1 LLAGGCEKSTATF
14 CWPLPIV
21 VGQTIL
27 PPAAFLATN
36 AHVMSMVYFLSIDA
50 KTSCWADVRQHQQ
63 SQMRDES
70 ASNEGNMLSRCLK
83 MAALCAGVAMTSVAI
98 TPAVSAQTF
107 PMQPIKVLIGF
118 GPGSAAD
125 ILARLVG
132 KQMEASLGQPIVVEN
147 RPGNSSMIAAETVT
161 RAPADGY
168 TLFMAT
174 IANTL
179 NPAETK
185 SNFNLGRDLAPIAL
199 LGIVPN
205 VLVAHPSV
213 PANNLQELIA
223 LAKSKPESLTFGSS
237 GYATASYMAAELFNA
252 NAGTKI
258 VMVPYQGG
266 SNQAV
271 SDLLSGRITLMFNV
285 AATLAPHVEAGKLKA
300 FAVAQSKRASIMP
313 DVPTL
318 AEAGMAGYDAGIWIG
333 LLAPV
338 GTPPAII
345 EKLSGAANDA
355 LNTEAVRTAL
365 KRQGTDPLGGTPKQ
379 FADFI
384 HADIEKWVAVLASS
398 SSGK

>member
-1 LLAGGCEKSTATF
+1 MFS
-14 CWPLPIV
+14 
-21 VGQTIL
+21 
-27 PPAAFLATN
+27 
-36 AHVMSMVYFLSIDA
+36 Y
-50 KTSCWADVRQHQQ
+50 
-63 SQMRDES
+63 
-70 ASNEGNMLSRCLK
+70 LK
-83 MAALCAGVAMTSVAI
+83 ISALCAVVTMTAVAGAAPVM
-98 TPAVSAQTF
+98 AQSWPT
-107 PMQPIKVLIGF
+107 QPIKVVVGF

-132 KQMEASLGQPIVVEN
+132 KQMEAGLGQPIIVEN
-147 RPGNSSMIAAETVT
+147 RPGNSSMIAAESVV
-161 RAPADGY
+161 RASADGY

-185 SNFNLGRDLAPIAL
+185 SSFNLGKDLAPIVL
-199 LGIVPN
+199 LGTVPN

-252 NAGTKI
+252 KAGTKI
-258 VMVPYQGG
+258 LAVPYQGG

-285 AATLAPHVEAGKLKA
+285 AATLAPHVEAGKLRA

-318 AEAGMAGYDAGIWIG
+318 AEAGMPGYDAGIWIG
-333 LLAPV
+333 LLAPA
-338 GTPPAII
+338 GTPSAIV
-345 EKLSGAANDA
+345 EKLSVAANAA
-355 LNTEAVRTAL
+355 LNTEQVRTAL
-365 KRQGTDPLGGTPKQ
+365 KRQGTDPLGGTPKG

-384 HADIEKWVAVLASS
+384 RADIEKWVAVLAAVN
-398 SSGK
+398 SGK

>member
-1 LLAGGCEKSTATF
+1 MAQ
-14 CWPLPIV
+14 V
-21 VGQTIL
+21 Y
-27 PPAAFLATN
+27 PA
-36 AHVMSMVYFLSIDA
+36 
-50 KTSCWADVRQHQQ
+50 
-63 SQMRDES
+63 
-70 ASNEGNMLSRCLK
+70 
-83 MAALCAGVAMTSVAI
+83 
-98 TPAVSAQTF
+98 
-107 PMQPIKVLIGF
+107 QPIKVVIGF

-147 RPGNSSMIAAETVT
+147 RPGNSSMIAAESVA
-161 RAPADGY
+161 RASADGY

-213 PANNLQELIA
+213 PASNLQELIA

-252 NAGTKI
+252 QAGTKI
-258 VMVPYQGG
+258 LSVPYQGG
-266 SNQAV
+266 SNQAL

-285 AATLAPHVEAGKLKA
+285 AATLAPHIAAGKLKA

-318 AEAGMAGYDAGIWIG
+318 TEAGMTGYDAGVWIG
-333 LLAPV
+333 LLAPAA
-338 GTPPAII
+338 TSPAII
-345 EKLSGAANDA
+345 EKLSAAANEA
-355 LNTEAVRTAL
+355 LKSEAVRTAL
-365 KRQGTDPLGGTPKQ
+365 KQQGTDPVGGTPKE
-379 FADFI
+379 FSDFI
-384 HADIEKWVAVLASS
+384 RADIEKWTAVLAAANA
-398 SSGK
+398 KK

>member
-1 LLAGGCEKSTATF
+1 MVGGY
-14 CWPLPIV
+14 LRI
-21 VGQTIL
+21 
-27 PPAAFLATN
+27 
-36 AHVMSMVYFLSIDA
+36 
-50 KTSCWADVRQHQQ
+50 
-63 SQMRDES
+63 
-70 ASNEGNMLSRCLK
+70 
-83 MAALCAGVAMTSVAI
+83 AALCAGVA
-98 TPAVSAQTF
+98 AVSLAAAPSAMAQSY
-107 PMQPIKVLIGF
+107 PAQPIRILIGF

-147 RPGNSSMIAAETVT
+147 RPGNSSMIAAETVA

-185 SNFNLGRDLAPIAL
+185 SNFNLGRDLAPIVL
-199 LGIVPN
+199 LGTVPN

-223 LAKSKPESLTFGSS
+223 LAKSKPETLTFGSS

-252 NAGTKI
+252 KAGTQI
-258 VMVPYQGG
+258 VAVPYQGG

-318 AEAGMAGYDAGIWIG
+318 NEAGMTGYDAGIWIG
-333 LLAPV
+333 LLAPAA
-338 GTPPAII
+338 TPSAII
-345 EKLSGAANDA
+345 DKLSTAANEA
-355 LNTEAVRTAL
+355 LNAEAVRAAL
-365 KRQGTDPLGGTPKQ
+365 KQQGTDPIGGTPKE

-384 HADIEKWVAVLASS
+384 RSDIEKWVAVLASA
-398 SSGK
+398 GPKK

>member
-1 LLAGGCEKSTATF
+1 MNRRHQAFGGNLF
-14 CWPLPIV
+14 
-21 VGQTIL
+21 
-27 PPAAFLATN
+27 N
-36 AHVMSMVYFLSIDA
+36 RY
-50 KTSCWADVRQHQQ
+50 
-63 SQMRDES
+63 
-70 ASNEGNMLSRCLK
+70 LK
-83 MAALCAGVAMTSVAI
+83 IAALCASVALAAVAAATSVM
-98 TPAVSAQTF
+98 AQTY
-107 PMQPIKVLIGF
+107 PTQPIKILIGF

-125 ILARLVG
+125 VLARLVS

-147 RPGNSSMIAAETVT
+147 RPGNSSMIAAETVA
-161 RAPADGY
+161 RASADGY

-185 SNFNLGRDLAPIAL
+185 SKFNLARDLAPIAL

-237 GYATASYMAAELFNA
+237 GYATASYMAAQLFNEKA
-252 NAGTKI
+252 DTKI
-258 VMVPYQGG
+258 VTVPYQGG
-266 SNQAV
+266 SNQAL

-300 FAVAQSKRASIMP
+300 FAVAQSKRASVMP

-318 AEAGMAGYDAGIWIG
+318 AEAGMTGYEAGIWIG
-333 LLAPV
+333 LLAPAA
-338 GTPPAII
+338 TPPAII
-345 EKLSGAANDA
+345 EKLSLASNDA
-355 LNTEAVRTAL
+355 LKNEEVRSAL
-365 KRQGTDPLGGTPKQ
+365 KRQGTDPVGGTPKE

-384 HADIEKWVAVLASS
+384 QADIEKWVAVLGQPA
-398 SSGK
+398 SGK

>member
-1 LLAGGCEKSTATF
+1 
-14 CWPLPIV
+14 
-21 VGQTIL
+21 
-27 PPAAFLATN
+27 
-36 AHVMSMVYFLSIDA
+36 MVSGYLRI
-50 KTSCWADVRQHQQ
+50 
-63 SQMRDES
+63 
-70 ASNEGNMLSRCLK
+70 
-83 MAALCAGVAMTSVAI
+83 AALCAGVAAASLAAVAS
-98 TPAVSAQTF
+98 TMAQTY
-107 PMQPIKVLIGF
+107 PAQPIRVLIGF

-132 KQMEASLGQPIVVEN
+132 KQMEVGLGQPIVVEN
-147 RPGNSSMIAAETVT
+147 RPGNSSMIAAETVV

-185 SNFNLGRDLAPIAL
+185 SNFNLGRDLAPVVL
-199 LGIVPN
+199 LGTVPN

-223 LAKSKPESLTFGSS
+223 LAKSKPDTLTFGSS

-252 NAGTKI
+252 KAGTQI
-258 VMVPYQGG
+258 VAVPYQGG

-318 AEAGMAGYDAGIWIG
+318 SEAGMSGYDAGIWIG
-333 LLAPV
+333 LLAPAA
-338 GTPPAII
+338 TPPAII
-345 EKLSGAANDA
+345 EKLSAAANEA
-355 LNTEAVRTAL
+355 LNSEAVRTAL
-365 KRQGTDPLGGTPKQ
+365 KQQGTDPVGGTPKE

-384 HADIEKWVAVLASS
+384 RADIEKWVAVLAL
-398 SSGK
+398 SGPKK

>member
-1 LLAGGCEKSTATF
+1 MIAVAGAA
-14 CWPLPIV
+14 PV
-21 VGQTIL
+21 V
-27 PPAAFLATN
+27 
-36 AHVMSMVYFLSIDA
+36 
-50 KTSCWADVRQHQQ
+50 
-63 SQMRDES
+63 
-70 ASNEGNMLSRCLK
+70 
-83 MAALCAGVAMTSVAI
+83 
-98 TPAVSAQTF
+98 AQTW
-107 PMQPIKVLIGF
+107 PAQPIKVVVGF

-132 KQMEASLGQPIVVEN
+132 KQMEAGLGQPIVVEN
-147 RPGNSSMIAAETVT
+147 RPGNSSMIAAESVA

-185 SNFNLGRDLAPIAL
+185 SSFNLGRDLAPIVL
-199 LGIVPN
+199 LGTVPN

-252 NAGTKI
+252 KAGTRI
-258 VMVPYQGG
+258 LAVPYQGG

-285 AATLAPHVEAGKLKA
+285 AATLAPHVEAGKLRA
-300 FAVAQSKRASIMP
+300 FAVAQSRRASIMP

-318 AEAGMAGYDAGIWIG
+318 AEAGMPGYDAGIWIG
-333 LLAPV
+333 LLAPA
-338 GTPPAII
+338 GTPPAIV
-345 EKLSGAANDA
+345 EKLSVAANAA
-355 LNTEAVRTAL
+355 LSAEEVRTAL
-365 KRQGTDPLGGTPKQ
+365 KRQGTDPLGGTPKE

-384 HADIEKWVAVLASS
+384 RADIEKWVAVLAATN
-398 SSGK
+398 SGK

>member
-1 LLAGGCEKSTATF
+1 MQRQGLRGG
-14 CWPLPIV
+14 
-21 VGQTIL
+21 
-27 PPAAFLATN
+27 
-36 AHVMSMVYFLSIDA
+36 
-50 KTSCWADVRQHQQ
+50 
-63 SQMRDES
+63 
-70 ASNEGNMLSRCLK
+70 GNMFRRCNK
-83 MAALCAGVAMTSVAI
+83 VVALCAGVTMVAAAG
-98 TPAVSAQTF
+98 TAAVMAQTY
-107 PMQPIKVLIGF
+107 PAQPIKVIVGF

-132 KQMEASLGQPIVVEN
+132 KQMEVSLRQPIVVEN
-147 RPGNSSMIAAETVT
+147 RPGNSSMIAAEAVA
-161 RAPADGY
+161 RASADGY

-237 GYATASYMAAELFNA
+237 GYATASYMAAELFND

-258 VMVPYQGG
+258 LSVPYQGG

-285 AATLAPHVEAGKLKA
+285 APTLAPHVEAGKLKA

-318 AEAGMAGYDAGIWIG
+318 AEAGMTGFDAGIWIG
-333 LLAPV
+333 LLAPA

-345 EKLSGAANDA
+345 DKLSGAANEA
-355 LNTEAVRTAL
+355 LNTDEVRTAL
-365 KRQGTDPLGGTPKQ
+365 KRQGTDPLGGTPKE

-384 HADIEKWVAVLASS
+384 RTDIAKWIAVLASPS
-398 SSGK
+398 FAK

>member
-1 LLAGGCEKSTATF
+1 MF
-14 CWPLPIV
+14 
-21 VGQTIL
+21 
-27 PPAAFLATN
+27 
-36 AHVMSMVYFLSIDA
+36 
-50 KTSCWADVRQHQQ
+50 
-63 SQMRDES
+63 
-70 ASNEGNMLSRCLK
+70 SRTLK
-83 MAALCAGVAMTSVAI
+83 MVALCAGVTMTSVAVT
-98 TPAVSAQTF
+98 TPISAQTF
-107 PMQPIKVLIGF
+107 PTQPIKVIVGF
-118 GPGSAAD
+118 GAGSAAD

-132 KQMEASLGQPIVVEN
+132 KQMEISLGQPIVVEN
-147 RPGNSSMIAAETVT
+147 RPGNSSMIAAETVA
-161 RAPADGY
+161 RASADGY

-213 PANNLQELIA
+213 PANNLRELIA

-252 NAGTKI
+252 KAGTKI
-258 VMVPYQGG
+258 LAVPYQGG

-318 AEAGMAGYDAGIWIG
+318 AEAGMPGYDAGIWIG
-333 LLAPV
+333 LLAPA
-338 GTPPAII
+338 GTPPVII
-345 EKLSGAANDA
+345 ERLSGAANDA
-355 LNTEAVRTAL
+355 LSTEEVRTAL
-365 KRQGTDPLGGTPKQ
+365 KRQGTDPLGGTPKE

-384 HADIEKWVAVLASS
+384 RADIEKWVALLAPLSS
-398 SSGK
+398 RK

>member
-1 LLAGGCEKSTATF
+1 MFNRHFEIA
-14 CWPLPIV
+14 V
-21 VGQTIL
+21 
-27 PPAAFLATN
+27 
-36 AHVMSMVYFLSIDA
+36 
-50 KTSCWADVRQHQQ
+50 
-63 SQMRDES
+63 
-70 ASNEGNMLSRCLK
+70 
-83 MAALCAGVAMTSVAI
+83 LCIGVAVTSVAG
-98 TPAVSAQTF
+98 TTLTAAQAY
-107 PMQPIKVLIGF
+107 PEHPIKIVIGF

-132 KQMEASLGQPIVVEN
+132 KQMEVSLGQPIVVEN
-147 RPGNSSMIAAETVT
+147 RPGNSSMLAAETVA

-185 SNFNLGRDLAPIAL
+185 SNFNLGRELAPIVL
-199 LGIVPN
+199 LGMVPN
-205 VLVAHPSV
+205 VLAANPSV

-223 LAKSKPESLTFGSS
+223 LAKSKPESLSFGSS

-252 NAGTKI
+252 KAGTKI
-258 VMVPYQGG
+258 LIVPYQGG

-285 AATLAPHVEAGKLKA
+285 APTLASQVEAGKLKA
-300 FAVAQSKRASIMP
+300 FAVAQPKRASIMP

-333 LLAPV
+333 LLAPAA
-338 GTPPAII
+338 TPPAII

-355 LNTEAVRTAL
+355 LNTEQVRNAL
-365 KRQGTDPLGGTPKQ
+365 KQQGTDLVGGTPKE

-384 HADIEKWVAVLASS
+384 RADIEKWTALLASPS
-398 SSGK
+398 SGRSSGK

>member
-1 LLAGGCEKSTATF
+1 MFRRYIK
-14 CWPLPIV
+14 V
-21 VGQTIL
+21 V
-27 PPAAFLATN
+27 
-36 AHVMSMVYFLSIDA
+36 
-50 KTSCWADVRQHQQ
+50 
-63 SQMRDES
+63 
-70 ASNEGNMLSRCLK
+70 
-83 MAALCAGVAMTSVAI
+83 ALCAGVAMIAAAGTAPVM
-98 TPAVSAQTF
+98 AQTY
-107 PMQPIKVLIGF
+107 PAQPIKVIVGF

-132 KQMEASLGQPIVVEN
+132 KQMEVSLRQPIVVEN
-147 RPGNSSMIAAETVT
+147 RPGNSSMIAAESVA
-161 RAPADGY
+161 RASADGY

-174 IANTL
+174 IAHTL
-179 NPAETK
+179 NRAETQSK
-185 SNFNLGRDLAPIAL
+185 FNLGRDLAPITL

-213 PANNLQELIA
+213 AANNLQELIA

-252 NAGTKI
+252 KAGTKI
-258 VMVPYQGG
+258 LAVPYQGG
-266 SNQAV
+266 SNQAL

-318 AEAGMAGYDAGIWIG
+318 TEAGMKGYDAGIWIG
-333 LLAPV
+333 LLAPA

-345 EKLSGAANDA
+345 EKLSGAANAA
-355 LNTEAVRTAL
+355 LNTEDARTAL
-365 KRQGTDPLGGTPKQ
+365 KLQGTDPLGGTPKE

-384 HADIEKWVAVLASS
+384 RADIEKWVAVLASAS
-398 SSGK
+398 VKK

>member
-1 LLAGGCEKSTATF
+1 MF
-14 CWPLPIV
+14 
-21 VGQTIL
+21 
-27 PPAAFLATN
+27 
-36 AHVMSMVYFLSIDA
+36 
-50 KTSCWADVRQHQQ
+50 
-63 SQMRDES
+63 
-70 ASNEGNMLSRCLK
+70 SRLLK
-83 MAALCAGVAMTSVAI
+83 MIALCAGVTTVSGAGTASV
-98 TPAVSAQTF
+98 VAQTY
-107 PMQPIKVLIGF
+107 PAQPIRVIVGF

-132 KQMEASLGQPIVVEN
+132 KQMEAGLGQPIVVEN
-147 RPGNSSMIAAETVT
+147 RPGNSSMIAAESVA

-185 SNFNLGRDLAPIAL
+185 SNFNLGKELAPIAL

-213 PANNLQELIA
+213 PANSLQELIA
-223 LAKSKPESLTFGSS
+223 LAKSKPEGLTFGSS
-237 GYATASYMAAELFNA
+237 GYATASYMAAELFNEK
-252 NAGTKI
+252 AGTKI
-258 VMVPYQGG
+258 LAVPYQGG

-318 AEAGMAGYDAGIWIG
+318 AEAGMEGFDAGIWIG
-333 LLAPV
+333 LLAPA

-345 EKLSGAANDA
+345 EKLSAAANDA
-355 LNTEAVRTAL
+355 LNNEAVRTAL
-365 KRQGTDPLGGTPKQ
+365 KRQGTDPLGGTSNE

-384 HADIEKWVAVLASS
+384 RADIAKWGAILARPGPS
-398 SSGK
+398 K

>member
-1 LLAGGCEKSTATF
+1 
-14 CWPLPIV
+14 
-21 VGQTIL
+21 
-27 PPAAFLATN
+27 
-36 AHVMSMVYFLSIDA
+36 LS
-50 KTSCWADVRQHQQ
+50 
-63 SQMRDES
+63 
-70 ASNEGNMLSRCLK
+70 SRYLK
-83 MAALCAGVAMTSVAI
+83 ITALCVGVAMIAVADAASVRAQVY
-98 TPAVSAQTF
+98 PA
-107 PMQPIKVLIGF
+107 QPIKVVIGF

-132 KQMEASLGQPIVVEN
+132 KQMEARLGQPIVVEN
-147 RPGNSSMIAAETVT
+147 RPGNSSMIAAESVA

-213 PANNLQELIA
+213 PASNLQELIA

-252 NAGTKI
+252 RAGTKI
-258 VMVPYQGG
+258 LSVPYQGG
-266 SNQAV
+266 SNQAL

-285 AATLAPHVEAGKLKA
+285 AATLAPHVAAGKLKA

-318 AEAGMAGYDAGIWIG
+318 TEAGMTGYDAGIWMG
-333 LLAPV
+333 LLAPP

-345 EKLSGAANDA
+345 EKLSIAANAA
-355 LNTEAVRTAL
+355 LNNEEVRAAL
-365 KRQGTDPLGGTPKQ
+365 KRQGTDPVGGAPKE

-384 HADIEKWVAVLASS
+384 RADIEKWGAVLAIPG
-398 SSGK
+398 SGK

>member
-1 LLAGGCEKSTATF
+1 MIS
-14 CWPLPIV
+14 
-21 VGQTIL
+21 
-27 PPAAFLATN
+27 
-36 AHVMSMVYFLSIDA
+36 Y
-50 KTSCWADVRQHQQ
+50 
-63 SQMRDES
+63 
-70 ASNEGNMLSRCLK
+70 LK
-83 MAALCAGVAMTSVAI
+83 ISALCAGVTMTAVAG
-98 TPAVSAQTF
+98 AVPVMAQTW
-107 PMQPIKVLIGF
+107 PAQPIKVVVGF

-147 RPGNSSMIAAETVT
+147 RPGNSSMIGAESVA
-161 RAPADGY
+161 RATADGY

-185 SNFNLGRDLAPIAL
+185 SNFNLGRDLAPIVL
-199 LGIVPN
+199 LGTVPN

-213 PANNLQELIA
+213 PANDLQELIA

-252 NAGTKI
+252 RAGTKI
-258 VMVPYQGG
+258 LTVPYQGG

-300 FAVAQSKRASIMP
+300 FAVAQPKRASIMP
-313 DVPTL
+313 EVPTL
-318 AEAGMAGYDAGIWIG
+318 AEAGMPGYDAGIWIG
-333 LLAPV
+333 LLAPA
-338 GTPPAII
+338 GTPPAIV
-345 EKLSGAANDA
+345 EKLSVAANAA
-355 LNTEAVRTAL
+355 LSTEEVRTAL
-365 KRQGTDPLGGTPKQ
+365 KRQGTDPLGGTPTE

-384 HADIEKWVAVLASS
+384 RADIEKWVAVLASAN
-398 SSGK
+398 SGK

>member
-1 LLAGGCEKSTATF
+1 
-14 CWPLPIV
+14 
-21 VGQTIL
+21 
-27 PPAAFLATN
+27 
-36 AHVMSMVYFLSIDA
+36 
-50 KTSCWADVRQHQQ
+50 
-63 SQMRDES
+63 
-70 ASNEGNMLSRCLK
+70 MLRGYIK
-83 MAALCAGVAMTSVAI
+83 MFALGAGVTMIAAAGTASVM
-98 TPAVSAQTF
+98 AQTY
-107 PMQPIKVLIGF
+107 PAQPIKVIIGF

-132 KQMEASLGQPIVVEN
+132 KQMEVSLRQPIVVEN
-147 RPGNSSMIAAETVT
+147 RPGNSSMIAAETVA
-161 RAPADGY
+161 RASADGY

-199 LGIVPN
+199 LGMVPN

-237 GYATASYMAAELFNA
+237 GYATASYMAAELFNEK
-252 NAGTKI
+252 AGTKI
-258 VMVPYQGG
+258 LSVPYQGG

-285 AATLAPHVEAGKLKA
+285 APTLAPHVEAGKLKA

-318 AEAGMAGYDAGIWIG
+318 AEAGMTGYDAGIWIG
-333 LLAPV
+333 LLAPA

-345 EKLSGAANDA
+345 EKLSAAANDA
-355 LNTEAVRTAL
+355 LNTDEVRTAL
-365 KRQGTDPLGGTPKQ
+365 KRQGTDPLGGTPKE

-384 HADIEKWVAVLASS
+384 RADIAKWVAVLATPSS
-398 SSGK
+398 AK

>member
-1 LLAGGCEKSTATF
+1 MRKMKRKLRGG
-14 CWPLPIV
+14 
-21 VGQTIL
+21 G
-27 PPAAFLATN
+27 
-36 AHVMSMVYFLSIDA
+36 
-50 KTSCWADVRQHQQ
+50 
-63 SQMRDES
+63 
-70 ASNEGNMLSRCLK
+70 GNMFRGYIRML
-83 MAALCAGVAMTSVAI
+83 ALGAGVTMIAAAGTASVMAQAY
-98 TPAVSAQTF
+98 PA
-107 PMQPIKVLIGF
+107 QPIKVIIGF

-132 KQMEASLGQPIVVEN
+132 KQMEVSLRQPIVVEN
-147 RPGNSSMIAAETVT
+147 RPGNSSMIAAETVA
-161 RAPADGY
+161 RASADGY

-199 LGIVPN
+199 LGMVPN

-237 GYATASYMAAELFNA
+237 GYATASYMAAELFNDK
-252 NAGTKI
+252 AGTKI
-258 VMVPYQGG
+258 LSVPYQGG

-285 AATLAPHVEAGKLKA
+285 APTLAPHVEAGKLKA
-300 FAVAQSKRASIMP
+300 FAVAQSKRASILP

-318 AEAGMAGYDAGIWIG
+318 AEAGMTGYDAGIWIG
-333 LLAPV
+333 LLAPA

-345 EKLSGAANDA
+345 EKLSAAANDA
-355 LNTEAVRTAL
+355 LNTDEVRTAL
-365 KRQGTDPLGGTPKQ
+365 KRQGTDPLGGTPKE

-384 HADIEKWVAVLASS
+384 QADIAKWVAVLATPSS
-398 SSGK
+398 AK

>member
-1 LLAGGCEKSTATF
+1 MFSRHIK
-14 CWPLPIV
+14 IV
-21 VGQTIL
+21 
-27 PPAAFLATN
+27 
-36 AHVMSMVYFLSIDA
+36 
-50 KTSCWADVRQHQQ
+50 
-63 SQMRDES
+63 
-70 ASNEGNMLSRCLK
+70 
-83 MAALCAGVAMTSVAI
+83 ALCAGVTMMSVAA
-98 TPAVSAQTF
+98 TTFGWGQTYPA
-107 PMQPIKVLIGF
+107 QPIKVVVGF

-147 RPGNSSMIAAETVT
+147 RPGNSSMIAAESVA
-161 RAPADGY
+161 RASADGY

-185 SNFNLGRDLAPIAL
+185 SNFNLGKDLAPIAL

-213 PANNLQELIA
+213 PADNLQELIA
-223 LAKSKPESLTFGSS
+223 LAKSRPESLTFGSS

-258 VMVPYQGG
+258 LTVPYQGG

-300 FAVAQSKRASIMP
+300 FAVAQSRRASIMP

-318 AEAGMAGYDAGIWIG
+318 AEAGMPGNDAGIWIG
-333 LLAPV
+333 LLAPA
-338 GTPPAII
+338 GTPSAIV

-355 LNTEAVRTAL
+355 LNTKEVRSAL
-365 KRQGTDPLGGTPKQ
+365 KRQGTDPLGGTPKE

-384 HADIEKWVAVLASS
+384 RADIEKWVAVLASS

>member
-1 LLAGGCEKSTATF
+1 MF
-14 CWPLPIV
+14 
-21 VGQTIL
+21 
-27 PPAAFLATN
+27 
-36 AHVMSMVYFLSIDA
+36 
-50 KTSCWADVRQHQQ
+50 
-63 SQMRDES
+63 
-70 ASNEGNMLSRCLK
+70 SRLLK
-83 MAALCAGVAMTSVAI
+83 MIALCAGVTTVSGAGTASVM
-98 TPAVSAQTF
+98 AQTY
-107 PMQPIKVLIGF
+107 PAQPIRVIVGF

-132 KQMEASLGQPIVVEN
+132 KQMEAGLGQPIVVEN
-147 RPGNSSMIAAETVT
+147 RPGNSSMIAAESVA

-185 SNFNLGRDLAPIAL
+185 SNFNLGKELAPIAL

-213 PANNLQELIA
+213 PANSLQELIA
-223 LAKSKPESLTFGSS
+223 LAKSKPEGLTFGSS
-237 GYATASYMAAELFNA
+237 GYATASYMAAELFNEK
-252 NAGTKI
+252 AGTNI
-258 VMVPYQGG
+258 LAVPYQGG

-318 AEAGMAGYDAGIWIG
+318 AEAGMEGFDAGIWIG
-333 LLAPV
+333 LLAPA

-345 EKLSGAANDA
+345 EKLSAAANDA
-355 LNTEAVRTAL
+355 LNNEAVRTAL
-365 KRQGTDPLGGTPKQ
+365 KRQGTDPLGGTSNE

-384 HADIEKWVAVLASS
+384 RADIAKWGAILARPGPS
-398 SSGK
+398 K